1 MAAAESVPRAVVR
14 VRRRR
19 GWLVATVAAT
29 VAPIAFAVV
38 TAPPGSAPAGAA
50 LTWVLFV
57 GSSVHVASTAWF
69 YCVPEVRKHMVAH
82 QGRYLLAPAF
92 LVLGCVVTASV
103 VPERR
108 TTWLLLAFFGWQ
120 FVHFQKQNLGL
131 AALAARS
138 HGAGSLTVWER
149 RALIV
154 AGIGGVLALLGH
166 PDLLQVAGAHRTS
179 ALFAAGGVLFA
190 SGVLGGAWAASR
202 RRSGRRPAQFV
213 AVYAVSLIFF
223 LPVFLF
229 ASPYAAVAGLTIAHG
244 LQYLLI
250 MGLVA
255 AGPAKVD
262 SSVLVLVNIA
272 LLLGLG
278 LNRMSHLHGASA
290 AGRALYGLFLGLS
303 VSHFVI
309 DAGLWRLRDE
319 FPRAFL
325 TRRLPYLLAPAQL

>member
-1 MAAAESVPRAVVR
+1 
-14 VRRRR
+14 
-19 GWLVATVAAT
+19 
-29 VAPIAFAVV
+29 
-38 TAPPGSAPAGAA
+38 
-50 LTWVLFV
+50 LT
-57 GSSVHVASTAWF
+57 
-69 YCVPEVRKHMVAH
+69 
-82 QGRYLLAPAF
+82 
-92 LVLGCVVTASV
+92 
-103 VPERR
+103 
-108 TTWLLLAFFGWQ
+108 
-120 FVHFQKQNLGL
+120 
-131 AALAARS
+131 
-138 HGAGSLTVWER
+138 
-149 RALIV
+149 V
-154 AGIGGVLALLGH
+154 AGIGGVVALLGH

-179 ALFAAGGVLFA
+179 VLFAAGGALFA

-213 AVYAVSLIFF
+213 AVYAVSLLFF
-223 LPVFLF
+223 LPVFVF

-255 AGPAKVD
+255 AGPAKID
-262 SSVLVLVNIA
+262 SGVLVLVNIA